1 MVLKMNSGQESKISR
16 RKVDTKRC
24 ARNGMVAREGVC
36 GGGGGGGELRNER
49 SLRCSHGHR

>member
-36 GGGGGGGELRNER
+36 GGGGGV
-49 SLRCSHGHR
+49 SLEMRGV